1 MTDLNPRYCDASMSF
16 SECELAILR
25 HAVDENQL
33 LSKRQMATSPDIN
46 KMVKIVE
53 KFMRDKKLICYG
65 GTAIN
70 NLLPKPV
77 QFYNEDDVPDYDFFS
92 RDPLN
97 DAIELADIFFEH
109 KFDYIEAKSGV
120 HAGTFKVYVN
130 FVAIADITYLHP
142 VVYRSLQEEAIA
154 IEDILYAPVNFLRM
168 DMYKELSRP
177 QGNVA
182 RWEKVSKRL
191 SLLNEHFPLL
201 YKPCGS
207 AFHAEI
213 GKNGR
218 KVHTAIRDIFI
229 HAGAVFFGGYAAS
242 MYREFASAEPV
253 SPEITEFSVLYVDI
267 EQISLLIET
276 TLNKMNI
283 RDIVIVRHERM
294 GELLPA
300 YNEVRIRD
308 HVVAYIY
315 VPIACHSY
323 NVLQSPTS
331 DKVIKIATIDTML
344 TFFLAFLYAN
354 IDSGRRDRLMCMTQ
368 FVFEIQEKN
377 KLSQTGLLKRFT
389 MSCYGKQES
398 MNDMRVEKQA
408 KFKELKHDRSSVEY
422 NMRFLNYKPTGKKN
436 KKRFRKKSVE
446 FNDVIQDPDG
456 FVAVPL
462 PSAKVD
468 EAQDEAPNEQRKTR
482 KLHRRKL
489 RLIKKSMRINKK
501 LEKLMKESLEHPT
514 STPTPTS
521 TSTPPKHNRK
531 TSRIVSMIRNII
543 G

>member
-1 MTDLNPRYCDASMSF
+1 MSF

-53 KFMRDKKLICYG
+53 KFIRDKKLICYG

-182 RWEKVSKRL
+182 RWEKVSK
-191 SLLNEHFPLL
+191 
-201 YKPCGS
+201 PCGS

-229 HAGAVFFGGYAAS
+229 QAGAVFFGGYAAS
-242 MYREFASAEPV
+242 MYREFAPAEPV

-368 FVFEIQEKN
+368 YLFEIQEKH

-462 PSAKVD
+462 PSAKVY
-468 EAQDEAPNEQRKTR
+468 EAQGEAPNEQRKTR